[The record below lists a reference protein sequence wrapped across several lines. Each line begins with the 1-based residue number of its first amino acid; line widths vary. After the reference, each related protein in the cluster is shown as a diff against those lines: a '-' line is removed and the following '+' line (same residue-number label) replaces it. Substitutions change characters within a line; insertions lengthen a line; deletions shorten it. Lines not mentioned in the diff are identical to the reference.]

1 MIYRLFLK
9 TKIVGVKLQKKLEKI
24 LKRKNNL
31 KVKVEEKQKNH
42 ILFMII
48 KIIKIIKIII
58 IIKAIMRKKIK
69 KWILILSK
77 QFYSPIKMIIKY

>member
-31 KVKVEEKQKNH
+31 KVKVEEKPKNH

-48 KIIKIIKIII
+48 KIIKIII
-58 IIKAIMRKKIK
+58 IIKAMMRKKIK

-77 QFYSPIKMIIKY
+77 QFYLPIKMIIKY

>member
-31 KVKVEEKQKNH
+31 KVKVEEKPKNH

-58 IIKAIMRKKIK
+58 IIKAMMRKKIK

-77 QFYSPIKMIIKY
+77 KFYSPIKMIIKY